1 MVKTPSGN
9 PEGCVSFLRLSF
21 NGGIYCDNQGG
32 WVACSLEWTCCSQG
46 LNVALL
52 YPERWG

>member
-1 MVKTPSGN
+1 MVKIPSGN
-9 PEGCVSFLRLSF
+9 PEGCVSFLRLLF
-21 NGGIYCDNQGG
+21 IGGIYCDNQGG